1 MNQTKTMKAAVV
13 REFGKP
19 LVIEELPVP
28 EPKANQILVKMEST
42 GVCHTDLHAVEGD
55 WPIKPSPPFIP
66 GHEGVGYV
74 AAAGSDVKHVKEGDL
89 VGTPWLHSACGQCEY
104 CLAGWET
111 LCERQQNGGYS
122 VNGSFAEYAIA
133 DPGYVAHIPNGADLI
148 AIAPILCAGVTV
160 YKGLK
165 MTDAR
170 PGNWVVISGVG
181 GLGHLAVQYAKAMG
195 LNVLAVDVDDA
206 KLELARSLGASI
218 TINAKTTD
226 AVAGVKKEIGGA
238 HGVLVTAVSRT
249 AFAQAVDMVRR
260 GGTMVLNGLPPG
272 DFPVSIFNMVLNG
285 ITIRGSIVGT
295 RLDLK
300 ESIEFASAGK
310 VKAIVKAEPLE
321 NINDIFQ
328 RMRQGTIEGRIVV
341 DYHIKNNPGPRS
353 ISEVED
359 VTLHGVQQPV

>member
-1 MNQTKTMKAAVV
+1 MGKAKTMKAAVV
-13 REFGKP
+13 RAFGKP

-28 EPKANQILVKMEST
+28 EPKANEILVKLEST

-55 WPIKPSPPFIP
+55 WPIKPSPPFTP

-74 AAAGSDVKHVKEGDL
+74 AAAGRDVKNVKEGDL
-89 VGTPWLHSACGQCEY
+89 VGTPWLYSACGECEH

-133 DPGYVAHIPNGADLI
+133 DPGYVAHVPKGMDLI
-148 AIAPILCAGVTV
+148 EIAPILCAGVTV

-165 MTDAR
+165 MTNAR

-195 LNVLAVDVDDA
+195 LNVVAIDVDDA
-206 KLELARSLGASI
+206 KLAFARSLGATI
-218 TINAKTTD
+218 TVNALTQD
-226 AVAGVKKEIGGA
+226 PVAVVKKEIGGA
-238 HGVLVTAVSRT
+238 HGVLVTAVSRK
-249 AFAQAVDMVRR
+249 AFAQATGLLRR

-272 DFPVSIFNMVLNG
+272 DFPISIFDVVLNG
-285 ITIRGSIVGT
+285 TTIRGSIVGT

-300 ESIEFASAGK
+300 ESLEFATAGK

-321 NINDIFQ
+321 NINDIFD
-328 RMRQGTIEGRIVV
+328 RMRTGRIEGRIVV
-341 DYHIKNNPGPRS
+341 DYHM
-353 ISEVED
+353 
-359 VTLHGVQQPV
+359 HGASVAHENIESLVGA